1 MDHTDFP
8 KHKKRHELFCHNFIQ
23 HISSFMKLH
32 DLINPKMKIILS
44 VSGGVDSMV
53 LVDVF
58 KRMNLDFE
66 ILHFNHGTRV
76 DENAREEE
84 LVRSLASS
92 LNTPFN
98 LHTLNLSL
106 NDKNFESAAR
116 ARRQEVYKEYLQQN
130 CWIYTAH
137 HIDDSFEWSLMQSF
151 KQSSMEASVGIPVKA
166 SGIIRPFMCV
176 TKKQLKRFARAAHLK
191 WMEDSSNSNEKFERN
206 FLRLNITN
214 IVLEKYPQ
222 ALAHYVSRSNEI
234 VLKKTSDFKIVKGR
248 DFILID
254 STQLREHKN
263 EIKKLLFTLSNKDRG
278 EIDSELNK
286 LFSAQELMQKD
297 SASFPFKGP
306 MNFSGGVTLYLIK
319 NQLCMMNKKR
329 LDFYK
334 SYDEGLKNKLETLA
348 QIPQTLKISEFPYL
362 QFSIGKKLQ
371 KSSKYIHPLLPVT
384 CLWLKNQ
391 NISYSY
397 AQLTGVSDRQMLAYD
412 ALILDSSILG

>member
-23 HISSFMKLH
+23 HISSFMKSH
-32 DLINPKMKIILS
+32 DLINQQKKIILS
-44 VSGGVDSMV
+44 VSGGVDSMA
-53 LVDVF
+53 LVAVF

-66 ILHFNHGTRV
+66 ILHFNHGTRI

-84 LVRSLASS
+84 LVRSLANS
-92 LNTPFN
+92 LNIPFN

-116 ARRQEVYKEYLQQN
+116 ARRQQVYKEYLQKN

-176 TKKQLKRFARAAHLK
+176 TKKQLKRFARAARLK

-222 ALAHYVSRSNEI
+222 ALTHYVSRSNEVI
-234 VLKKTSDFKIVKGR
+234 LKKTSDFKTLNGK
-248 DFILID
+248 DFILIE